1 MSRTNAHLLDQ
12 IGWNILHEL
21 QQNARIP
28 FAELGRRVGLS
39 TPAVAERVHHMVD
52 AQIIRGYRTEVDP
65 MACGYNVLAFVR
77 VNVAGDKLQHF
88 VELAK
93 SRPEVLECH
102 RVTGSDSFILKVAV
116 TDMNHL
122 ETALDSLMPY
132 VATTTSMILSSA
144 ITWGPVKPREKRT
157 EAPLRRRGNSGQTS
171 KTLNHGVHRG
181 ARRTP
186 GT

>member
-1 MSRTNAHLLDQ
+1 MGESRSRTNAHLLDQ
-12 IGWNILHEL
+12 IGWNILYEL

-39 TPAVAERVHHMVD
+39 TPAVAERVHHMMD

-65 MACGYNVLAFVR
+65 IACGYNVLAFVR

-102 RVTGSDSFILKVAV
+102 RVTGSESFILKVAV

-144 ITWGPVKPREKRT
+144 ITWGPVKPRGKRH
-157 EAPLRRRGNSGQTS
+157 EAPLRLKASSGQ
-171 KTLNHGVHRG
+171 
-181 ARRTP
+181 ARKP
-186 GT
+186 H